1 MSTEAARDELR
12 IAQQYFQKYEDTKS
26 DPQKEVSED
35 LYYALKYIE
44 KARALDPTVTLTEKL
59 PGDEL
64 GLLTLNHL
72 EAQILFRQAKHH
84 VQLDPQTGHVLANG
98 RDMAISKLERAM
110 SLEPRLPHIYTE
122 LAGWYKQRGE
132 TSRALAL
139 LQ

>member
-12 IAQQYFQKYEDTKS
+12 IARQYFQKYEDTKG

-59 PGDEL
+59 PGNEL

-84 VQLDPQTGHVLANG
+84 IQHDPQTGLVLAKG
-98 RDMAISKLERAM
+98 RDIAISKLERAI
-110 SLEPRLPHIYTE
+110 SCE
-122 LAGWYKQRGE
+122 LRCAIHD
-132 TSRALAL
+132 
-139 LQ
+139 